1 MSQTLTLEIAQI
13 LVALAN
19 EDQNPQIDASEYT
32 AITHAAAEALAMH
45 EGVYLFLNGLT
56 SLSYTAA
63 KALAEYDCYLQL
75 DDLTNL
81 SDAAAKALAKHD
93 GKVHFAALPEK
104 DHWLYSINRT
114 DRRW

>member
-63 KALAEYDCYLQL
+63 KALA
-75 DDLTNL
+75 
-81 SDAAAKALAKHD
+81 KHD